1 VVNPFIPEGRLKGVH
16 AQSLEAL
23 LRALKVEKGQGLP
36 AAEVRLRLAIYG
48 PNLLKQAKPRS
59 VWRIFANQ
67 FRSLVVWLLVAA
79 GALAFWFSDWT
90 EGVAILVVIAINTAI
105 GFVAEIK
112 AIRSM
117 EALRRMAR
125 VSTRV
130 LRDGSIKEVPAQE
143 LVPGDIVLLEAGDVV
158 TSDLRLVE
166 SSGLCADESTLTG
179 ESLPVDKSAKVLPDE
194 TPLIERHNMLFKG
207 TATTRG
213 TGTGVVVATGMATE
227 LGRIS
232 ALVESAESTVSPLEK
247 RLDSLSTRLVGLT
260 LVLAVLIAVAGI
272 SVGQDLFLMLETAIA
287 LAVAAVPEGLPI
299 VATLAL
305 ARGMWRMLR
314 RNVLIERLSAV
325 ETLGATTVIFT
336 DKTGTLTENR
346 MTVQK
351 IALDDGVATLSEGG
365 RGFSRDGRNV
375 DVQSD
380 PLLLSAFEISVLCNT
395 ASLPLLKP
403 ETEGATEG
411 PSGSVTGD
419 PMEVALL
426 AAARAGGLESS
437 GLKQNL
443 PEVRRESFDPDL
455 KLMATYHHLGLMA
468 TFHKVPGGHPT
479 EQAQVAPGCRVA
491 VKGAPEKILAAS
503 QWIKTS
509 EGEREFDESARQT
522 WLKRNETLASEG
534 LRMLAVAEKTVKDA
548 SADPY
553 RDLVFVGLIG
563 LLDPPRL
570 DVASSLAACRTAGVR
585 VVMVTGDQAVTAK
598 NIATTVGLADAD
610 AQVMLGAELSAEGE
624 ALSADRERV
633 LGTDIF
639 ARVNP
644 KQKLDLID
652 LYQGAGDVVAMT
664 GDGVNDAPALKKADI
679 GVAMGQ
685 RGVQVAREA
694 SDMVLRDDAFSSI
707 VVAIEQ
713 GRVIFGNIRKF
724 VIYLLSCNLSE
735 VLIVCLATLGGLP
748 LPLLPLQILYL
759 NLVTDV
765 FPAFALGAGEGEDG
779 IMKRPPRD
787 PREKILMRRNWIEIL
802 GYGAVITA
810 ATLAAFAAALFWLEY
825 SPDEAVTISFVTLA
839 SAQLLH
845 VFNMRDPKSAM
856 LRNEI
861 TRNPYVWGAV
871 LLCFALMFA
880 AIFAPGLSDVLRLV
894 PPDGR
899 GWCLVVAMSLVPL
912 FAIQVFFRIVSG
924 VRGSH

>member
-1 VVNPFIPEGRLKGVH
+1 VVESEIPGGKLRGVH
-16 AQSLEAL
+16 AQTPEAL
-23 LRALKVEKGQGLP
+23 SGALKVERNRGLSG
-36 AAEVRLRLAIYG
+36 AEVRRRLAIYG
-48 PNLLKQAKPRS
+48 PNLLKQAKPQS
-59 VWRIFANQ
+59 IWLIFADQ
-67 FRSLVVWLLVAA
+67 FRSLVVWLLLAA
-79 GALAFWFSDWT
+79 GALAFWFSEWT

-105 GFVAEIK
+105 GFTAEIK

-130 LRDGSIKEVPAQE
+130 LRNGRIREVPAQE

-158 TSDLRLVE
+158 TADLRIVA

-179 ESLPVDKSAKVLPDE
+179 ESLPVDKSADLLPDE

-213 TGTGVVVATGMATE
+213 TATGVVVATGMATE

-232 ALVESAESTVSPLEK
+232 ALVEAAESTASPLEK
-247 RLDSLSTRLVGLT
+247 RLDSLSTRLVGVT
-260 LVLAVLIAVAGI
+260 LVLAVLIAVTGV

-351 IALDDGVATLSEGG
+351 VALYDGTVTLGEGDQAFAKDGQSVEVADDPQLAAALEIAA
-365 RGFSRDGRNV
+365 
-375 DVQSD
+375 
-380 PLLLSAFEISVLCNT
+380 LCNT
-395 ASLPLLKP
+395 ASLPPLAEDGINGGRQK
-403 ETEGATEG
+403 
-411 PSGSVTGD
+411 SGVTGD

-426 AAARAGGLESS
+426 NAARKGGIEASELKES
-437 GLKQNL
+437 L
-443 PEVRRESFDPDL
+443 PEVRREAFDPDL

-468 TFHKVPGGHPT
+468 TFHRVPGQQAS
-479 EQAQVAPGCRVA
+479 EQAQEVSGCRVA
-491 VKGAPEKILAAS
+491 VKGAPEKVLAAAL
-503 QWIKTS
+503 WVKTATGKKALEETGRQAWS
-509 EGEREFDESARQT
+509 E
-522 WLKRNETLASEG
+522 RNEALASEG
-534 LRMLAVAEKTVKDA
+534 LRMLAVAEKTVEDV

-553 RDLVFVGLIG
+553 SDLVFVGLIG
-563 LLDPPRL
+563 LLDPPRM
-570 DVASSLAACRTAGVR
+570 DVASSIAACRAAGVR

-598 NIATTVGLADAD
+598 NIATTVGLAEAN
-610 AQVMLGAELSAEGE
+610 ARVMLGAELSAEGE
-624 ALSADRERV
+624 AEAAEPEKV
-633 LGTDIF
+633 LATDIF

-652 LYQGAGDVVAMT
+652 FYQDAGDVVAMT

-694 SDMVLRDDAFSSI
+694 ADMVLRDDAFSSI
-707 VVAIEQ
+707 VVAVEQ
-713 GRVIFGNIRKF
+713 GRIIFGNIRKF

-765 FPAFALGAGEGEDG
+765 FPAFALGAGEGEKG
-779 IMKRPPRD
+779 IMERPPRD
-787 PREKILMRRNWIEIL
+787 PREKILMRRNWVAIL
-802 GYGAVITA
+802 GYGAVITV
-810 ATLAAFAAALFWLEY
+810 ATLAAFTASLFWLEH
-825 SPDEAVTISFVTLA
+825 STEEAVTVSFLTLA
-839 SAQLLH
+839 SAQVLH
-845 VFNMRDPKSAM
+845 VFNMRDTGSAM

-861 TRNPYVWGAV
+861 TRNPYIWGAV
-871 LLCFALMFA
+871 VVCFVLMFVA
-880 AIFAPGLSDVLRLV
+880 VYAPGLSDVLRLV
-894 PPDGR
+894 PPDGQ
-899 GWCLVVAMSLVPL
+899 GWGLVAAMSLMPL
-912 FAIQVFFRIVSG
+912 IVVQVLLRV
-924 VRGSH
+924 VARARGT